1 MPEALG
7 RAYPDVVRQF
17 ATCGPSP
24 GYEGGPGYRGV
35 PPASHYIPPGLLLTP
50 SLVGRRS
57 ADSVRT
63 LRGVNGNAARG
74 LVEGWSRCALLLGPP
89 PSREAPAAEEEQRWG
104 WTSTCSVLSVIVR
117 LKSRSEPRGPPLT
130 LALLAHRPRRRCLA
144 PLHRERCWGCWHA
157 IVARPRACLHQSVG
171 SGDCVVAACCTTL
184 DGHGRSPGPGRSTR
198 TGLQRVLPR

>member
-1 MPEALG
+1 MGFAQYRLPSREGTSGVRCCKAVATCGRLAQDRLPSRGGERQRREGLSGRLEPVRSSAGRPGPFHRRSRGLQPGLPEALG

-17 ATCGPSP
+17 ATCGRSP

-63 LRGVNGNAARG
+63 VRGVNGNAARG

-104 WTSTCSVLSVIVR
+104 WTSTCSVLSVIVA
-117 LKSRSEPRGPPLT
+117 SQAASEKP
-130 LALLAHRPRRRCLA
+130 
-144 PLHRERCWGCWHA
+144 
-157 IVARPRACLHQSVG
+157 V
-171 SGDCVVAACCTTL
+171 
-184 DGHGRSPGPGRSTR
+184 
-198 TGLQRVLPR
+198 